1 MIINTCTIYTAKQF
15 QIKWGRAKN
24 WHTRKCVY
32 MYTYIHTHI
41 SSTKKNLSKLN
52 SKWSLSY
59 LGNYPT
65 FPCVLW
71 KRVSIFKKI
80 KLSICVVS
88 HPNPSIKLFIYMIQ
102 IYKTDDIARRL
113 LSRLFVLSSYCNQVC
128 LLMQYIWMRKELY
141 ISHCLIMATEFFRL
155 VPSLRVC
162 NFQHNFKVSQW
173 LH

>member
-24 WHTRKCVY
+24 WHTRKCVC

-71 KRVSIFKKI
+71 KRVS
-80 KLSICVVS
+80 
-88 HPNPSIKLFIYMIQ
+88 NPVHKAFYIYMIQ

-141 ISHCLIMATEFFRL
+141 ISHCLIMATESFRL

-162 NFQHNFKVSQW
+162 NYQHNFKVSQW